1 MIYVDDIITFLI
13 LGIVAFVIPGIFTIW
28 NIYNCFSNIPRR
40 EKLISS
46 ITVLLGG
53 FFYLLLFV
61 ISFEE
66 AGDWYVQV
74 NTAQYHYA
82 ISSKYCGIYEGIVL
96 LGFIGYF
103 VLVFFPANKLPPL
116 VSAISISMVI
126 LLNVL
131 QIVYAIQI
139 AKNVDGIELLLYVYH
154 FNILLL
160 SARVIYL
167 HMIQQIEI
175 FKERTAEMEGHKGF
189 KRFYDYINNLSKY
202 SFFLF
207 VILFFVIAVIE
218 IIFVIAGQGI
228 DAPIK
233 AFTETADWTFSKQ
246 IPPPPLEYK
255 GHYLCTVAAGGHKR
269 VVKPLRFGTRRG
281 ETIIVNRQLCIAN
294 AFEEMIQER
303 LPVFHKK
310 IRYAYDT
317 YGYPLS
323 KNITSPIKADTVYF
337 VMKPLEWF
345 FLLCLYMLDTRPEQR
360 ISNQYIWSEH

>member
-1 MIYVDDIITFLI
+1 MIYADDLI
-13 LGIVAFVIPGIFTIW
+13 SYFIFGIVAFVIPGTLTIW
-28 NIYNCFSNIPRR
+28 NIYNCFSKKPRR

-46 ITVLLGG
+46 ITILLGAV
-53 FFYLLLFV
+53 FYMLLFLFC
-61 ISFEE
+61 FEE
-66 AGDWYVQV
+66 SGDWNEQV
-74 NTAQYHYA
+74 NVRQLHYS
-82 ISSKYCGIYEGIVL
+82 ISSEYKGIYWIVF

-103 VLVFFPANKLPPL
+103 ILLFFKANKLPPL

-126 LLNVL
+126 ILNVL
-131 QIVYAIQI
+131 QIAYAIQI
-139 AKNVDGIELLLYVYH
+139 AKNVDDIEWILYIYH

-167 HMIQQIEI
+167 HMMQQIEI
-175 FKERTAEMEGHKGF
+175 FKDRTTKMEEHKGF

-207 VILFFVIAVIE
+207 IILFFVVAIIE

-233 AFTETADWTFSKQ
+233 AFTDTADWTFSKQ
-246 IPPPPLEYK
+246 IPPPPIEYD
-255 GHYLCTVAAGGHKR
+255 GHYLCTVAAGGHKK

-294 AFEEMIQER
+294 AFEELIQER

-310 IRYAYDT
+310 IRSAYDT

-323 KNITSPIKADTVYF
+323 KHITNPIKADIVYY

-345 FLLCLYMLDTRPEQR
+345 FLLVLYMLDTRPEKR
-360 ISNQYIWSEH
+360 ISNQYILRNH